1 MAVPGLTDGA
11 GMQAEVFLMINCCL
25 VATLFF
31 IIFVDGENI
40 GRKS

>member
-11 GMQAEVFLMINCCL
+11 GMQAEVLAVTCCL